1 MNRSVSSR
9 RTNPSSELAYIRELA
24 ASGDDEHRSPR
35 RSLLRTEPMALERQD
50 ILELMQLAERQLEE
64 LRALRDESARQTELP
79 RQLLARLESLERT
92 QYS

>member
-1 MNRSVSSR
+1 
-9 RTNPSSELAYIRELA
+9 
-24 ASGDDEHRSPR
+24 
-35 RSLLRTEPMALERQD
+35 MALERQD

-64 LRALRDESARQTELP
+64 LKALRDESARQTELP